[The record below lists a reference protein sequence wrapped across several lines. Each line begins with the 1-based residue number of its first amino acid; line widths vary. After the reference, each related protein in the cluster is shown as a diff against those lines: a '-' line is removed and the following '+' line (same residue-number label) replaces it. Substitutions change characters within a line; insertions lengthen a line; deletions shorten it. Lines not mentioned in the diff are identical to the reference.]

1 MNMNNFSNILSKIIN
16 EELNHF
22 EIELQNNLIKNLKTD
37 DPMFENKLDKI
48 WNKLDILM
56 REDDLE
62 LVNLKISERDK
73 LKKFVEYLSKNGK
86 NPSLWYK
93 RTFVCKNW

>member
-16 EELNHF
+16 EELNHS

>member
-1 MNMNNFSNILSKIIN
+1 MNMNSFSNILSKIIN
-16 EELNHF
+16 EELNHS
-22 EIELQNNLIKNLKTD
+22 EIELQNNLIKNLNTD
-37 DPMFENKLDKI
+37 DPMFENRLDKI

>member
-1 MNMNNFSNILSKIIN
+1 MALDLA
-16 EELNHF
+16 EAELARYLAASLAHNA
-22 EIELQNNLIKNLKTD
+22 
-37 DPMFENKLDKI
+37 
-48 WNKLDILM
+48 
-56 REDDLE
+56 DDLE